1 MSTRRVE
8 YKTVTPHPGAPKTHA
23 RIHLL
28 SGTSKHPLGS
38 PYVRDQLS
46 LRVMPLNEKRLQ
58 PDGDYVLYWMQTTQ
72 RFEDNWALRFATL
85 EADRIGKPLLIHQGL
100 DPTYEYASDR
110 FHTFMMEGARELAVR
125 AEQLGL
131 TYRFALR
138 HRRDDD
144 RRVLDRLARRA
155 AIVVTDLLPTAGVE
169 ARSQRLAGRVSCRV
183 LAVDSVGVVPSAS
196 FHKEEYA
203 ARTIRPKLA
212 KLLPHSLEA
221 VDDRPPKRAMPA
233 SVLASLAD
241 IWLDIAQCDIA
252 AEVARCEID
261 HSIGPVSTRG
271 GLIAARARLHAFA
284 ADGLHGYAERR
295 RHPADSGGSSR
306 LSPYLHNGMISPLE
320 VVETVR
326 AASPGVQSE
335 TFLNE
340 MLTWR
345 ELSLNFCLRN
355 PHHRSLL
362 ALPDWVQRSM
372 RAHADDPRDVTYTLE
387 ELESAASYDP
397 IWNAGQRE
405 LVETGL
411 MHNVVRMLWGKS
423 VITWAPTYE
432 KALEWL
438 LHLNNKY
445 SLDGRDPNSFGGIQ
459 WCFGKFD
466 RPFAARP
473 VWGTI
478 RPMSLERAQS
488 KYDVAGY
495 VSRWGAPAVLA

>member
-1 MSTRRVE
+1 MTR
-8 YKTVTPHPGAPKTHA
+8 
-23 RIHLL
+23 
-28 SGTSKHPLGS
+28 HPLGS

-46 LRVMPLNEKRLQ
+46 LRTLPLNEKRLQ

-72 RFEDNWALRFATL
+72 RFEDNWALRLATT

-100 DPTYEYASDR
+100 DPTYAYASDR
-110 FHTFMMEGARELAVR
+110 FHTFVLQGARELARR
-125 AEQLGL
+125 AESLGL

-138 HRRDDD
+138 RRRDDD
-144 RRVLDRLARRA
+144 RRVLDRLAQRA
-155 AIVVTDLLPTAGVE
+155 ALVVTDLFPTAGVADRA
-169 ARSQRLAGRVSCRV
+169 ARFAARVNCRV
-183 LAVDSVGVVPSAS
+183 LAVDSVGVVPAAS

-212 KLLPHSLEA
+212 KLLDHSLER
-221 VDDRPPKRAMPA
+221 VDDRPPKRTL
-233 SVLASLAD
+233 SSTLLETLEAD
-241 IWLDIAQCDIA
+241 WLDVASCDVA

-261 HSIGPVSTRG
+261 HTVGAVQLRG
-271 GLIAARARLHAFA
+271 GLDAARARLASFA
-284 ADGLHGYAERR
+284 ADGLRDYAERR
-295 RHPADSGGSSR
+295 RNPSDSAGSSR
-306 LSPYLHNGMISPLE
+306 LSPYLHYGMISPLE
-320 VVETVR
+320 IVHAVR
-326 AASPGVQSE
+326 DAEPGAQSDA
-335 TFLNE
+335 FLNE

-355 PHHRSLL
+355 PRYASLA
-362 ALPDWVQRSM
+362 ALPDWVHRSM
-372 RAHADDPRDVTYTLE
+372 RAHASDPREVTYTLD
-387 ELESAASYDP
+387 ELELAATHDP

-405 LVETGL
+405 LVETGM

-432 KALEWL
+432 NALSWL

-445 SLDGRDPNSFGGIQ
+445 GLDGRDPNSFAGIQ

-466 RPFAARP
+466 RPFAKRP

-478 RPMSLERAQS
+478 RPMSLERAHS

-495 VSRWGAPAVLA
+495 LRKYSATFSAECPTA